1 MWFCSG
7 RRLAGDLHED
17 PHKTR
22 AVLHG
27 HFIGET
33 PGRILQKGMG
43 KLEGPDSDITLTI
56 TGSNTTNHPGVAI
69 DTVIAHKAAG
79 GQRGEG
85 QIVLRGALA
94 WVGIVLT
101 YQLLQDAGGTA
112 QGGSFGARDRP
123 PHADSEAR
131 PGRGL
136 PVDHFSGQAEIR
148 CQLPDF
154 KFEQTSQGLDY
165 RDLEPC
171 WKAADIVV
179 GF

>member
-1 MWFCSG
+1 
-7 RRLAGDLHED
+7 
-17 PHKTR
+17 
-22 AVLHG
+22 
-27 HFIGET
+27 
-33 PGRILQKGMG
+33 RILQKDMG

-56 TGSNTTNHPGVAI
+56 TGSNTANHPGVAI

-79 GQRGEG
+79 GQRSEG

-112 QGGSFGARDRP
+112 QGGCFGAGERP
-123 PHADSEAR
+123 AHADSEPR

-154 KFEQTSQGLDY
+154 KFEQTSQGLDDC
-165 RDLEPC
+165 DLETRRE
-171 WKAADIVV
+171 ATNIVV